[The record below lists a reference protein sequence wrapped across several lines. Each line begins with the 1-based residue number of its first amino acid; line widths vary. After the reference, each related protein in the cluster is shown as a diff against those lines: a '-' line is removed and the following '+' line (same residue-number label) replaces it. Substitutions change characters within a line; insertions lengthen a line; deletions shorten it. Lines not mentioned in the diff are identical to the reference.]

1 MALAS
6 GTNVAVSDESVR
18 GIVTVCVNAPP
29 SLQPENAYDD
39 PPIVVA
45 AGAVTS
51 VVEFWM
57 NVSVNGA
64 VPASAP
70 IVSEA
75 PVGVLLSVSVAV
87 FGCSWIVLDALS
99 PFAVAVSTS
108 SRWDGQSWLGATNV
122 PELTPLTLVPKCVW
136 HWVVSVRAQWRMLS
150 CHVRP
155 DAGTG
160 LPAPSV
166 ACPE

>member
-1 MALAS
+1 M
-6 GTNVAVSDESVR
+6 
-18 GIVTVCVNAPP
+18 
-29 SLQPENAYDD
+29 

-45 AGAVTS
+45 TGAVTS

-64 VPASAP
+64 GAVSAP
-70 IVSEA
+70 IVRLT
-75 PVGVLLSVSVAV
+75 PLGVLLSVSCAV
-87 FGCSWIVLDALS
+87 LGCSATSSVALS

-108 SRWDGQSWLGATNV
+108 SRCEGQSWLGATNV
-122 PELTPLTLVPKCVW
+122 PELTPATLAPKCVW
-136 HWVVSVRAQWRMLS
+136 HSDVSLREQWRMFS

-155 DAGTG
+155 EAGTG

-166 ACPE
+166 AWPE